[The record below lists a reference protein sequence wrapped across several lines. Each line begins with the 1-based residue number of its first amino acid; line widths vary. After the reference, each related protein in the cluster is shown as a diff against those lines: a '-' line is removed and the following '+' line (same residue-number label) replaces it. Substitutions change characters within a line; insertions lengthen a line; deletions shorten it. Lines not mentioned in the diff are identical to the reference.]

1 MKTGEA
7 IRDVMKI
14 QSITVTQ
21 MAKDLNKSTRLISE
35 RLGQENISI
44 AKINEMLEKLNYKTV
59 IVPIDT
65 PLPENSYVIE

>member
-7 IRDVMKI
+7 IRDVMKT

-35 RLGQENISI
+35 RLAQENISI